1 MFSKPS
7 RFCAWQQLIWL
18 ERQLYLMD
26 SAMTLQYSVGSKAF
40 SQKVEGRLID
50 LSMTGVEYTY
60 EFFVQ

>member
-1 MFSKPS
+1 
-7 RFCAWQQLIWL
+7 
-18 ERQLYLMD
+18 
-26 SAMTLQYSVGSKAF
+26 MTLQYSVGSKAF